1 MVIVPSSELTVE
13 NGGGEYAEAESEKN
27 DEKMALQSIY
37 ETAFTE
43 KIPGGLI
50 YFFSYIITSQSR
62 YNIQ

>member
-50 YFFSYIITSQSR
+50 YIFFVY
-62 YNIQ
+62 YY